1 MSATMPYIDE
11 EFVRRWMGK
20 LSVVVSV
27 DEARM
32 DDFPNVLQAMIK
44 AGLHVE
50 NEMAR
55 VGTVSGSVDD
65 TSILSKLRGIKG
77 VAHVEKC
84 RHYQIAPPN
93 TEVQ

>member
-1 MSATMPYIDE
+1 MS
-11 EFVRRWMGK
+11 GK

-27 DEARM
+27 DETPM
-32 DDFPNVLQAMIK
+32 EDFPSVLQAMIK

-50 NEMAR
+50 NEMAM

-65 TSILSKLRGIKG
+65 KTTLSRLRGIKG

-84 RHYQIAPPN
+84 RQYQIAPPN
-93 TEVQ
+93 TDVQ